1 MIRLLWSSPT
11 LHWLNSYKRGKIS
24 VWICIMAGHSVIN
37 LTIHLRSSMS
47 HQSDCP
53 SVMDCGKS
61 NELQTEKR
69 NRDEGMGGKSDGHQR
84 WLNIQVGG
92 LLRVPQASL
101 TVTRCRIPDS
111 DRCRT
116 KGTVVY
122 CYVLSPPL
130 SLFPSILCLPQRE
143 TSPFLLQSS
152 KSAWLTGIWWQRK
165 IPLRGGQVGLYSL

>member
-37 LTIHLRSSMS
+37 LTIHLHSSIS
-47 HQSDCP
+47 HQSGCP

-61 NELQTEKR
+61 NEVQTEKR
-69 NRDEGMGGKSDGHQR
+69 NRDEGMGGKSGGHQR
-84 WLNIQVGG
+84 WLNIQVD
-92 LLRVPQASL
+92 
-101 TVTRCRIPDS
+101 VTRCRIPDS

-116 KGTVVY
+116 KGAVVY

-130 SLFPSILCLPQRE
+130 SLFSFHPLFATAGDKPLPASVKQACMADRNMMTE
-143 TSPFLLQSS
+143 EN
-152 KSAWLTGIWWQRK
+152 R
-165 IPLRGGQVGLYSL
+165 